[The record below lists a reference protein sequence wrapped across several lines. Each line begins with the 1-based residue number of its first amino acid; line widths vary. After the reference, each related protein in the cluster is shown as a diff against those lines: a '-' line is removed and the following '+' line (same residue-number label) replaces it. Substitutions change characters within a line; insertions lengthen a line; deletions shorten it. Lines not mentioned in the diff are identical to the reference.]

1 VKRIGFWLVVLLAG
15 AASCSNMK
23 DAFSIRPTVAAEAAG
38 QELTVERL
46 ANMASTIKGFPV
58 TLEAEQFLA
67 NLWVDHT
74 LFAHAVAAGEN
85 LADSARASEVL
96 WPEITEMIGQR
107 WHDTLMAHRAPVD
120 STKADSVYQADE
132 IRVLQHILFKVDQHA
147 EPPVREAQRKKGVAT
162 LGKIRGGANFG
173 TLATQLSD
181 DYSSRSHNGY
191 LPPSPRGRFVTAFD
205 SAGWSLAP
213 GDIAGLIETPFGY
226 HIIRRPPLAE
236 VRPQLLAYLQER
248 AGVRLDSMYLDSL
261 STARKLDVSGEAPKL
276 MRAAFLDRNKSFR
289 STERVASYQGGELTV
304 ADYMRWATA
313 LGPQFAAQLQQA
325 NDSAL
330 TQFAK
335 VIGQNTLLLRQ
346 ADSAGIHLSAE
357 EWSGVMQKYQ
367 AQIDSLK
374 AGLDLAGPD
383 ITDSTIPLPER
394 QKMAQL
400 RLDAVWNQIA
410 KGASRPRPLP
420 PALSASLRE
429 HASFRI
435 NDAALQEAL
444 EQTRDLKA
452 AKAASDSGAK
462 KNPPTPPAAVPVPSD
477 SAARKA
483 P

>member
-1 VKRIGFWLVVLLAG
+1 
-15 AASCSNMK
+15 
-23 DAFSIRPTVAAEAAG
+23 
-38 QELTVERL
+38 
-46 ANMASTIKGFPV
+46 
-58 TLEAEQFLA
+58 
-67 NLWVDHT
+67 
-74 LFAHAVAAGEN
+74 
-85 LADSARASEVL
+85 
-96 WPEITEMIGQR
+96 
-107 WHDTLMAHRAPVD
+107 
-120 STKADSVYQADE
+120 
-132 IRVLQHILFKVDQHA
+132 
-147 EPPVREAQRKKGVAT
+147 
-162 LGKIRGGANFG
+162 
-173 TLATQLSD
+173 
-181 DYSSRSHNGY
+181 
-191 LPPSPRGRFVTAFD
+191 
-205 SAGWSLAP
+205 
-213 GDIAGLIETPFGY
+213 
-226 HIIRRPPLAE
+226 
-236 VRPQLLAYLQER
+236 
-248 AGVRLDSMYLDSL
+248 VRLDSMYLDSL
-261 STARKLDVSGEAPKL
+261 STARKLAVSGEAPKL

-346 ADSAGIHLSAE
+346 ADSAGIRLSPE

-383 ITDSTIPLPER
+383 ITDSTIPLAER

-400 RLDAVWNQIA
+400 RLDAVWNKIA
-410 KGASRPRPLP
+410 TGTSRPRPLP

-444 EQTRDLKA
+444 EQTRDLKT

-462 KNPPTPPAAVPVPSD
+462 KNSPTPPAAVPIPSD

>member
-1 VKRIGFWLVVLLAG
+1 
-15 AASCSNMK
+15 MK

-38 QELTVERL
+38 QELSVERL
-46 ANMASTIKGFPV
+46 AKMASTIKGFPV

-107 WHDTLMAHRAPVD
+107 WHDTLMAHRAPMD
-120 STKADSVYQADE
+120 SSKADSVYQADQ

-147 EPPVREAQRKKGVAT
+147 EPPVREAQRKKGEAT
-162 LGKIRGGANFG
+162 LAKIRGGANFG

-181 DYSSRSHNGY
+181 DYSSKNHNGY
-191 LPPSPRGRFVTAFD
+191 LPASPRGRFVTAFD

-213 GDIAGLIETPFGY
+213 GAIAGLIETPFGY
-226 HIIRRPPLAE
+226 HIIRRPPLTE
-236 VRPQLLAYLQER
+236 VRPQLLTYLQDR

-261 STARKLDVSGEAPKL
+261 ATARKLEVSGEAPKL
-276 MRAAFLDRNKSFR
+276 MRAAFLDRDKSMH
-289 STERVASYQGGELTV
+289 STDRVARYEGGTLTV
-304 ADYMRWATA
+304 GDYMRWATA
-313 LGPQFAAQLQQA
+313 LGPQFAGQLQQA
-325 NDSAL
+325 PDSAL

-335 VIGQNTLLLRQ
+335 VIGQNTLLLKQ
-346 ADSAGIHLSAE
+346 ADSAGIRLSAE
-357 EWSGVMQKYQ
+357 EWSGIMQKYQ
-367 AQIDSLK
+367 AQVDTLK
-374 AGLDLAGPD
+374 AGLDLASPD
-383 ITDSTIPLPER
+383 ITDSTIPLAER
-394 QKMAQL
+394 QRLAQQ
-400 RLDAVWNQIA
+400 RLDAVWDKIA
-410 KGASRPRPLP
+410 SGSSRPRPLP
-420 PALSASLRE
+420 AALSASLRE
-429 HASFRI
+429 KGSYRV

-452 AKAASDSGAK
+452 AKAATDSAAK
-462 KNPPTPPAAVPVPSD
+462 KASPTPPATVPVPTD